1 MEVGTEERL
10 MGSVLRFPLERRK
23 AQRPSSDIDADSGR
37 LLILPVIQVERH
49 DAPRAMPHPAAKRPN
64 SHLPR
69 SGGDKP
75 RRGRRSA

>member
-23 AQRPSSDIDADSGR
+23 AQRPPADIHADNGHV
-37 LLILPVIQVERH
+37 LILPVIQVERH
-49 DAPRAMPHPAAKRPN
+49 DGPEELPRSAAQRP
-64 SHLPR
+64 STHLPR